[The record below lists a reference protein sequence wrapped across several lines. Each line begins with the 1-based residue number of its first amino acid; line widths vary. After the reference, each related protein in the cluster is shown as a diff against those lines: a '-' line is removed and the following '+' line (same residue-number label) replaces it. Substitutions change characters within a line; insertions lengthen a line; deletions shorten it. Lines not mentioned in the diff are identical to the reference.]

1 MIWRAN
7 GPCVKQWE
15 QPLMTGGHLIN
26 FKMFALLF
34 FCPQALI
41 IRFLI
46 ALAQIALTIPKRTS
60 VFIRSLMN
68 KQKRMIS
75 NRWESL
81 KKSTCPNQ
89 RLAGHVMESCSP
101 LEQVHINSWQPPH
114 LPHDSSL
121 CGDYWDPRGV
131 GGLRGCGHRGCR
143 LQHEHLCLPLGLRS
157 LLQDALWRVQHSH
170 RVTRLVKKLGYKV
183 CLTEMIIWWIQNLIC
198 TLYASLLIFSIYH
211 INLSNEK

>member
-15 QPLMTGGHLIN
+15 QPLMRGGHIIN
-26 FKMFALLF
+26 FNMLALLF

-75 NRWESL
+75 NLWESL

-101 LEQVHINSWQPPH
+101 LEQVHINSWHPPH
-114 LPHDSSL
+114 LPLNSACVETIEIPVVWVACVAAATEAAGCNMSTCVCPWVCAHFSKML
-121 CGDYWDPRGV
+121 CDACNTAIGWRSWLRNWDTKSV
-131 GGLRGCGHRGCR
+131 SWKCSFD
-143 LQHEHLCLPLGLRS
+143 EFK
-157 LLQDALWRVQHSH
+157 
-170 RVTRLVKKLGYKV
+170 T
-183 CLTEMIIWWIQNLIC
+183 
-198 TLYASLLIFSIYH
+198 
-211 INLSNEK
+211 